1 MGALIQQIVQRM
13 PDPPSKFKPELPRG
27 LDEVLARALEKKAGN
42 RYTSWGKFLDDLS
55 AAKSTGSEDSRVP
68 IDSDT
73 DRFKAVRGC
82 KFFKTFPD
90 AAIWD
95 VLEVAEFRRV
105 TEGDVLIRE
114 GDVGD
119 FFFIV
124 VSGRIRV
131 SRRGRLIDVLSS
143 GACVGELSYVMEGKV
158 ARMATCVALDDGVI
172 LKIQDTWLKEASAI
186 CRLLFER
193 VFMKQ
198 LSQRLIDADIRL
210 TEGSA

>member
-1 MGALIQQIVQRM
+1 
-13 PDPPSKFKPELPRG
+13 
-27 LDEVLARALEKKAGN
+27 VLARALEKKAGN

-55 AAKSTGSEDSRVP
+55 AAKGSGEVDARVP
-68 IDSDT
+68 IDSAT
-73 DRFKAVRGC
+73 DRFNAVRGC

-131 SRRGRLIDVLSS
+131 SRRGRLIDVLSA
-143 GACVGELSYVMEGKV
+143 GRLRGRAFICNGRQGRAHGHLRGPGRRGHPQDPGHV
-158 ARMATCVALDDGVI
+158 AERGLGHLPAPFRARFHEAAFAAPHRCGHSPDGGIGV
-172 LKIQDTWLKEASAI
+172 K
-186 CRLLFER
+186 
-193 VFMKQ
+193 
-198 LSQRLIDADIRL
+198 
-210 TEGSA
+210 